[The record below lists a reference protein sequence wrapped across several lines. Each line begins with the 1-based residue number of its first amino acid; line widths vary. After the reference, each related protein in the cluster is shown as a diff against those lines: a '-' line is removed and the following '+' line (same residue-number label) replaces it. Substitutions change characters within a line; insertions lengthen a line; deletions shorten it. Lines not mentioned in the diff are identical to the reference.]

1 MKKINKI
8 LLTSILL
15 TNIFVVSA
23 NAEETGQTIYH
34 YGDGTSGTTPPT
46 PTQAAVAGFAVVD
59 NTGVVQGV
67 IACSVAFCPTVLE
80 NTYMDCTNCK
90 LVQQTPASPDGN
102 AVGYVGTPEN
112 PVRYDAQAQVF
123 TQGSASTPV
132 PITRSETVDT
142 ATLTATIYSDVVTF
156 GPNNVV
162 DGQMQFTPVVTS
174 NTSATISATEGLT
187 KEIAMFE
194 TPKTRAQLQANIQ
207 GKLLLMER
215 YLNRFYTLLN
225 GWILD

>member
-1 MKKINKI
+1 MKKIINVLLATLI
-8 LLTSILL
+8 LTGVS
-15 TNIFVVSA
+15 TVSA
-23 NAEETGQTIYH
+23 HA
-34 YGDGTSGTTPPT
+34 GDGTIYWNNGIASTTPPT
-46 PTQAAVAGFAVVD
+46 PQEAAVAGFAVV
-59 NTGVVQGV
+59 NTDGVVKGV
-67 IACSVAFCPTVLE
+67 IACNISSCPSVLE
-80 NTYMDCTNCK
+80 GTYMDCTNCK

-123 TQGSASTPV
+123 TQGSASTPA

-187 KEIAMFE
+187 KEMAMFE